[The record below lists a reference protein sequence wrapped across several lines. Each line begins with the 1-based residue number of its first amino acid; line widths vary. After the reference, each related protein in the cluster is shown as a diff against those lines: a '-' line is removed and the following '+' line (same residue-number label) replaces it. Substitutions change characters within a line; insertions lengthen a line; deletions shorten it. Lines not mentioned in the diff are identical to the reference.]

1 MLPAAGWAGKRNFP
15 RPNGLRYD
23 HERDTMRAALPL
35 TVLALLA
42 PAPPAHPAAGPEK
55 DLARSLVRRVEER
68 HARAADLVARFTQ
81 SYRSGMLGREVVERG
96 VVSIKRP
103 GRMRWEYK
111 DPEAKLFVS
120 DGRTFY
126 FYVPA
131 DRQVVVSA
139 QDAERSLA
147 GRLLSGRGGIL
158 EEFDASLEEPLE
170 EGVLRVKLVPRREQ
184 PDVERAFLDV
194 EPSGRIRSILL
205 EDVQGNRT
213 RFRFENVRENTGVPD
228 KLFRF
233 DIPAGV
239 EVIRG

>member
-1 MLPAAGWAGKRNFP
+1 
-15 RPNGLRYD
+15 
-23 HERDTMRAALPL
+23 MRAALL
-35 TVLALLA
+35 ATVLAVLL
-42 PAPPAHPAAGPEK
+42 PALPEAASV
-55 DLARSLVRRVEER
+55 DSDASLAGSLIRRVEER
-68 HARAADLVARFTQ
+68 HARTVDLVARFTQ
-81 SYRSGMLGREVVERG
+81 SYRSGMLSREVVERG
-96 VVSIKRP
+96 IVSIKRP

-111 DPEAKLFVS
+111 DPEAKLFIS

-131 DRQVVVSA
+131 DRQVVVSE

-147 GRLLSGRGGIL
+147 ARLLSGRGGLL
-158 EEFDASLEEPLE
+158 EEFSASLEEPLE

-184 PDVERAFLDV
+184 REVERAFVDV

-213 RFRFENVRENTGVPD
+213 RFRFEGVRENTGLRD
-228 KLFRF
+228 GLFRF
-233 DIPAGV
+233 DVPPGV

>member
-1 MLPAAGWAGKRNFP
+1 MRN
-15 RPNGLRYD
+15 
-23 HERDTMRAALPL
+23 
-35 TVLALLA
+35 ALLPIA
-42 PAPPAHPAAGPEK
+42 LAGLVSGPPTASATDPDA
-55 DLARSLVRRVEER
+55 DLARSLVRRIEER
-68 HARAADLVARFTQ
+68 HARASDLVARFTQ
-81 SYRSGMLGREVVERG
+81 SYRSGMLGREIVERG

-111 DPEAKLFVS
+111 DPEAKLFIS

-131 DRQVVVSA
+131 DRQVVVSE

-147 GRLLSGRGGIL
+147 GRLLSGRGGL
-158 EEFDASLEEPLE
+158 LDEFDASLDEPLE

-184 PDVERAFLDV
+184 PDVDRAFVDV

-205 EDVQGNRT
+205 LDVQGNRT
-213 RFRFENVRENTGVPD
+213 RFRFESVRENVGLAD

-233 DIPAGV
+233 DVPAGV
-239 EVIRG
+239 EVVRG

>member
-1 MLPAAGWAGKRNFP
+1 MRN
-15 RPNGLRYD
+15 
-23 HERDTMRAALPL
+23 
-35 TVLALLA
+35 ALLPIA
-42 PAPPAHPAAGPEK
+42 LAGLVSGPPTVSATDPDA
-55 DLARSLVRRVEER
+55 DLARSLVRRIEER
-68 HARAADLVARFTQ
+68 HARASDLVARFTQ
-81 SYRSGMLGREVVERG
+81 SYRSGMLGREIVERG

-111 DPEAKLFVS
+111 DPEAKLFIS

-131 DRQVVVSA
+131 DRQVVVSE

-147 GRLLSGRGGIL
+147 GRLLSGRGGL
-158 EEFDASLEEPLE
+158 LDEFDASLDEPLE

-184 PDVERAFLDV
+184 PDVDRAFVDV

-205 EDVQGNRT
+205 LDVQGNRT
-213 RFRFENVRENTGVPD
+213 RFRFESVRENVGLPD

-233 DIPAGV
+233 DVPAGV
-239 EVIRG
+239 EVVRG

>member
-1 MLPAAGWAGKRNFP
+1 MRAVLLLLALAVLSPRPALPAVDPDA
-15 RPNGLRYD
+15 
-23 HERDTMRAALPL
+23 
-35 TVLALLA
+35 
-42 PAPPAHPAAGPEK
+42 
-55 DLARSLVRRVEER
+55 DLARSLVRRIEER
-68 HARAADLVARFTQ
+68 HGRTADLVARFTQ

-96 VVSIKRP
+96 VLSIKRP

-111 DPEAKLFVS
+111 DPDSKLFVS

-126 FYVPA
+126 FYVPE
-131 DRQVVVSA
+131 DKQVVVSE
-139 QDAERSLA
+139 QDVERSLA
-147 GRLLSGRGGIL
+147 ARLLSGRGGLL

-184 PDVERAFLDV
+184 PDVAQAFVDV

-205 EDVQGNRT
+205 VDVQGNRT
-213 RFRFENVRENTGVPD
+213 RFRFEGVRENTGLPE

-233 DIPAGV
+233 EVPPGV